1 MAPFYPQK
9 VLKLPG
15 TKLIMPLESLAQ
27 LIADKPARPRRPIK
41 VAVISGG
48 LGRVQR
54 GFEVSTRR
62 LFDALQKHT
71 SLELR
76 LFAGGKSDGAK
87 EVINIPRDFLLNT
100 VLLPV
105 AFLNRR
111 RIWEFAYGVEQ
122 VSFAIFLLADLMQ
135 YQPDV
140 VWTKEAPL
148 AHVLYYA
155 KAIFG
160 LKFKILFANGGG
172 FKPATYAIFDH
183 IQQLE
188 ASSMADAVAAGVSE
202 CKMTVLPNALPF
214 QTTTLS
220 REGARS
226 SFGFSPMDFVVV
238 CVAAWNSYHK
248 RIDFLIEEVA
258 NMRDPSIHLLLCG
271 HPEPDSGN
279 LKDLARRKLGNR
291 AHWYTLPER
300 EIPRALK
307 AGDVF
312 VLPSITEHFGSAALE
327 ACIAA
332 LPVVVHPNGA
342 TRLLSETALETT
354 DLSKPG
360 SIQKRLTQL
369 KANPPRREDMQ
380 RLAQIVKERFSEKVM
395 SENFLQMVQSL
406 CSDF

>member
-1 MAPFYPQK
+1 
-9 VLKLPG
+9 
-15 TKLIMPLESLAQ
+15 MPLESLAQ
-27 LIADKPARPRRPIK
+27 LIADEAAHLKRPIK
-41 VAVISGG
+41 VALISGG
-48 LGRVQR
+48 LGRVHR
-54 GFEVSTRR
+54 GFEVSTKR
-62 LFDALQKHT
+62 LFDALQKYT
-71 SLELR
+71 SLEVR
-76 LFAGGKSDGAK
+76 LFAGGKFDGAK

-122 VSFAIFLLADLMQ
+122 VTFAVFVLADLMQ
-135 YQPDV
+135 YQPDI

-148 AHVLYYA
+148 AHILYCA
-155 KAIFG
+155 RIMFG

-172 FKPATYAIFDH
+172 FKPETYAIFDH

-188 ASSMADAVAAGVSE
+188 ASAVAAALATGVPE

-214 QTTTLS
+214 QTTRLS
-220 REGARS
+220 RAEARS
-226 SFGFSPMDFVVV
+226 SFGFSPTDFVVV

-258 NMRDPSIHLLLCG
+258 NMSDPSIHLLLCG
-271 HPEPDSGN
+271 HPEPDSRR

-300 EIPRALK
+300 EIPRALR
-307 AGDVF
+307 AADVF
-312 VLPSITEHFGSAALE
+312 VLPSISEHFGSAALE
-327 ACIAA
+327 ACAAA

-342 TRLLSETALETT
+342 TRLLSDTTLETT

-369 KANPPRREDMQ
+369 KSNPPRQEDMQ

-395 SENFLQMVQSL
+395 SENFLQMVQGL